1 MDFNKW
7 LQRRLTAHG
16 YTVAIDGAIGN
27 ETTGAIKAFQKA
39 KGLRVTGVADART
52 VEKLRAI
59 VTPDEV
65 ALPAPAELMPPW
77 MGEMHRRMG
86 LHEIRDNAALTAW
99 LKIGR
104 WLGNPKN
111 LPWCGDAVETCI
123 VKTLP
128 DELVPNNP
136 FFAQAWKDFG
146 NDAGGFRVGAIGVIR
161 WSATSGHVGI
171 EAARANGKILL
182 LGGNQSNAINLT
194 WFPETKF
201 IAHRWPKNYP
211 LKSFPSLTASGASTG
226 TNAATR

>member
-7 LQRRLTAHG
+7 LQSRLNAHG
-16 YTVAIDGAIGN
+16 FAVRVDGAIGTQ
-27 ETTGAIKAFQKA
+27 TTTALKAFQKA
-39 KGLRVTGVADART
+39 KGLRETGVADART

-59 VTPDEV
+59 STPHEV
-65 ALPAPAELMPPW
+65 SETPPAELMPPW
-77 MGEMHRRMG
+77 MMEMHRRMG
-86 LHEIRDNAALTAW
+86 LNEIRDNAALSAW
-99 LKIGR
+99 LNIGR
-104 WLGNPKN
+104 YLGNPKN

-161 WSATSGHVGI
+161 WSGSSGHVGI
-171 EAARANGKILL
+171 EAARKNGKILL

-194 WFPETKF
+194 WFPEAKF
-201 IAHRWPKNYP
+201 IAHRWPKT
-211 LKSFPSLTASGASTG
+211 FPVKQYSQLTAAGASTG
-226 TNAATR
+226 TTAGTR